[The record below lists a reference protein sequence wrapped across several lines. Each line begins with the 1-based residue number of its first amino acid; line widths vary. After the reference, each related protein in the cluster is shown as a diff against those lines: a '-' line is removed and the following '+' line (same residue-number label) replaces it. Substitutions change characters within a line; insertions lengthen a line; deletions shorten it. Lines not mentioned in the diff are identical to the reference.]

1 MPAVNEAVHA
11 YIDDCC
17 RFETPPR
24 VSELAEKLGMSR
36 VTLNF
41 HVKRAFGMTAHRLLK
56 ELQVARSQQILDQTE
71 LSTTAVGYRAGFGT
85 RRSFYRAFRNVTGVT
100 PARYRRG

>member
-1 MPAVNEAVHA
+1 M
-11 YIDDCC
+11 
-17 RFETPPR
+17 
-24 VSELAEKLGMSR
+24 SELAEKLGISR

-41 HVKRAFGMTAHRLLK
+41 HVKRAFGMTTQRLLT
-56 ELQVARSQQILDQTE
+56 ELQVARSRQILEQTQ

-85 RRSFYRAFRNVTGVT
+85 RRSFYRTFRKVTGVT